1 MYKAFKTTLI
11 AASVTLAGFTSATAS
26 EVIFVQKNSAYST
39 AVKAMMAGKLD
50 KASRYYK
57 RALKHGVAQ
66 TRISEGY
73 NNLCAVDYARGDY
86 EAAEDACNK
95 AIANNRTYWRA
106 YVNRSNVRVAL
117 GQNDLA
123 MADAEK
129 AASLKPANRIVK
141 RVLANLQSGTQ
152 LASFGQPYQASN

>member
-11 AASVTLAGFTSATAS
+11 AASVTLAGFTAASAS
-26 EVIFVQKNSAYST
+26 EVIYVQKNAAYST

-57 RALKHGVAQ
+57 RAMKRGVAQ
-66 TRISEGY
+66 ARISEGY

-86 EAAEDACNK
+86 KAAENACDK
-95 AIANNRTYWRA
+95 SIANNRTYWRA
-106 YVNRSNVRVAL
+106 YVNRSNVRAAL
-117 GQNDLA
+117 GQTVLA

-129 AASLKPANRIVK
+129 AASLKPQNTIVK
-141 RVLANLQSGTQ
+141 RVLANLQNGTQ
-152 LASFGQPYQASN
+152 LASFGQPHEASN